1 MKKINYYKDI
11 NNFNDNLALIDSENQ
26 TYSYLDLSQFAKNI
40 SINLIKRDMVFL
52 IAENTVEFISAYIGF
67 LQNENVI
74 FLIDKN
80 INEESLI
87 NLVNEYKPDYIF
99 SSPRACLLS
108 LDIRYEFL
116 NYKLYA
122 GSIKNSFKIHNQLAC
137 LLTTSGTTGSKKL
150 VRLSYMNLIS
160 NADIISK
167 YLNINSNDKVMT
179 TMSPSYSYGLSII
192 NSHLNVGAAIY
203 LNEFSILQRDFWNTF
218 KIIKPTNI
226 NGVPYF
232 YDMIKKFSFLDLDT
246 SFLNFITQAGGS
258 MSSDT
263 MNYMI
268 NWSKKKQVP
277 LYIMYGQTEASPR
290 MSYLE
295 PNYLSN
301 KKGSVGKAIEDGNFF
316 LYDKK
321 NNFEI
326 TENHKEGELIYK
338 GPNVMMGY
346 AKKNSDLVR
355 GFDNNNIL
363 ETGDLAIKDLDG
375 FYYITGRIK
384 RIIKI
389 LGFRINLDEIEST
402 INAENIECA
411 CVGKDN
417 NLIIYITDDKLIDD
431 VKKIIV
437 KKLKINKKNFLI
449 KVIITLPR
457 NENNKINYKEL
468 EIK

>member
-1 MKKINYYKDI
+1 
-11 NNFNDNLALIDSENQ
+11 
-26 TYSYLDLSQFAKNI
+26 
-40 SINLIKRDMVFL
+40 
-52 IAENTVEFISAYIGF
+52 
-67 LQNENVI
+67 
-74 FLIDKN
+74 
-80 INEESLI
+80 
-87 NLVNEYKPDYIF
+87 
-99 SSPRACLLS
+99 
-108 LDIRYEFL
+108 
-116 NYKLYA
+116 
-122 GSIKNSFKIHNQLAC
+122 
-137 LLTTSGTTGSKKL
+137 
-150 VRLSYMNLIS
+150 
-160 NADIISK
+160 
-167 YLNINSNDKVMT
+167 
-179 TMSPSYSYGLSII
+179 
-192 NSHLNVGAAIY
+192 
-203 LNEFSILQRDFWNTF
+203 
-218 KIIKPTNI
+218 
-226 NGVPYF
+226 
-232 YDMIKKFSFLDLDT
+232 
-246 SFLNFITQAGGS
+246 
-258 MSSDT
+258 
-263 MNYMI
+263 
-268 NWSKKKQVP
+268 
-277 LYIMYGQTEASPR
+277 MYGQTEASPR

-468 EIK
+468 GIK